1 MEKMYPIL
9 SSPIKIGNVTFR
21 NRMFSSPTSGTDI
34 TPDHCIGPKTTA
46 YYELKAKGGAAA
58 VTISAVKVHAP
69 TDGSNMSFD
78 LNLETLGS
86 LASFTYTAD
95 AIKRHGA
102 VPSML
107 MSHGGQFA
115 GAYMKDKAQLESMVQ
130 YGPVDCIR
138 YDGVPVKALTHEQIA
153 DIVKAYGEKAALAK
167 RAGFEMLTVH
177 GGHGWLLNQFFSP
190 YFNKRTDEY
199 GGSLENRVRLAREV
213 LTSIRNA
220 VGPGF
225 PIEIRLSG
233 REGMEGGYDIDEAC
247 RIAEAIQDKVD
258 LIHVSAGSHRFGF
271 HITHPSMFDEH
282 GCNVYL
288 AAEIKKHVN
297 VPVATLGALNDP
309 AMMEEILESGKADI
323 IEMGRELL
331 ADPFLPAKVTSNRPD
346 DIKRCLRCFTCMA
359 ERVETSTRRCAINPV
374 IGREIEGMEITP
386 APKAKKVLVIGGGVG
401 GMQAAV
407 TAAQRGHKVILCEKT
422 GQLGGI
428 LKSEQII
435 PFKREMYELSLSFA
449 RQLEQEGVEVRLN
462 TDVTPEYAESIGADA
477 AIIAV
482 GSEPLV
488 PPIPGLKGDNVVVV
502 NNYYRESEKVGN
514 TVVVLGGG
522 LAGCECAVH
531 LAREGK
537 TVHIVEMR
545 GDIAIDANVRHR
557 PALMREIEKQGIIV
571 HTGCAGKQVTAE
583 GVICADA
590 AAGTEILVPG
600 ATVICAV
607 GQRALRNV
615 ADSFLN
621 CAPVVRQIGDCVRPS
636 NITNAVYQGHY
647 AALDI

>member
-1 MEKMYPIL
+1 MERMYPVL
-9 SSPIKIGNVTFR
+9 SSPIKVGNVTFR
-21 NRMFSSPTSGTDI
+21 NRMCASPTSGTDI

-115 GAYMKDKAQLESMVQ
+115 GAYMKDKSKLESLVQ

-167 RAGFEMLTVH
+167 RAGFEMVTVH

-199 GGSLENRVRLAREV
+199 GGSLDNRVRLAREV

-225 PIEIRLSG
+225 PIEIRISG

-288 AAEIKKHVN
+288 ASEIKKHVN
-297 VPVATLGALNDP
+297 VPVATIGALNDP

-331 ADPFLPAKVTSNRPD
+331 ADPFLPSKVTSNRPD
-346 DIKRCLRCFTCMA
+346 DIKHCLRCFTCMA
-359 ERVETSTRRCAINPV
+359 ERVETSTRRCAINPM

-386 APKAKKVLVIGGGVG
+386 ARKAKKVLVIGGGVG

-422 GQLGGI
+422 DQLGGI

-482 GSEPLV
+482 GSEPLI

-502 NNYYRESEKVGN
+502 NNYYRESEKVGSD
-514 TVVVLGGG
+514 VVVLGGG

-537 TVHIVEMR
+537 RVHIVEMR
-545 GDIAIDANVRHR
+545 NDIAIDANVRHR

-583 GVICADA
+583 GVICADTTT
-590 AAGTEILVPG
+590 GEEILVPG
-600 ATVICAV
+600 STVICAV

-615 ADSFLN
+615 ADSLLN

-636 NITNAVYQGHY
+636 NITNAVYQGHH
-647 AALDI
+647 AAMDL